1 MAAYQYIYVMKGL
14 SKTFTG
20 GREILKNIHLSFLP
34 GAKIGVLG
42 SNGAGKSTL
51 LNIMAGVDTQFTGEA
66 WAADNVKVGYLTQ
79 EPQLESG
86 KTVYETVMEGMGETK
101 KILDRFNEVSA
112 KFAEEMTDEEMN
124 DLLAEQSELQ
134 EKIDNANAWD
144 LDRHIEIAMDAL
156 RLPPSD
162 ADVGPLSGGEKR
174 RVALCRLLLSSPD
187 MLLLDEPT
195 NHLDAESVSWLQR
208 FLHDFAGTVVTVTHD
223 RYFLDEVA
231 GWILELDRG
240 QGIPYEG
247 NYSGWLEQKQK
258 RMEQEGR
265 QDASRMRSLA
275 EELEWVRASPRGRQ
289 VKSKAR
295 LTAYEEL
302 LAQGQEKA
310 IDNTKIMIPAGPR
323 LGDLVIETNNLVKGF
338 SDQLLI
344 DELSFRL
351 PAGGIVG
358 IIGPNGAGKTTILK
372 TISGAIDPRKGKV
385 FLSGSEIQKK
395 DPDKILRLGMS
406 HAPEGREVFPYCS
419 VLENL
424 EMGAYTRSDRK
435 GIQKDIEQ
443 VYDYFPILKERKNQ
457 PAGLLS
463 GGEQQMLC
471 ISRALMSKPEIMLL
485 DEPSLGLSPKLVK
498 EIFEI
503 IIRINKELKTTIL
516 LVEQNANIALSNSDF
531 GYVLELGRIVMEGN
545 SKELLEKEDIK
556 EFYLGQQ
563 DEGIRGERRWKKK
576 KMWR

>member
-1 MAAYQYIYVMKGL
+1 MSEPLLNVENIETFYGPIMAIRGV
-14 SKTFTG
+14 
-20 GREILKNIHLSFLP
+20 SFQVQE
-34 GAKIGVLG
+34 GSIVTILG
-42 SNGAGKSTL
+42 S
-51 LNIMAGVDTQFTGEA
+51 
-66 WAADNVKVGYLTQ
+66 
-79 EPQLESG
+79 
-86 KTVYETVMEGMGETK
+86 
-101 KILDRFNEVSA
+101 
-112 KFAEEMTDEEMN
+112 
-124 DLLAEQSELQ
+124 
-134 EKIDNANAWD
+134 
-144 LDRHIEIAMDAL
+144 
-156 RLPPSD
+156 
-162 ADVGPLSGGEKR
+162 
-174 RVALCRLLLSSPD
+174 
-187 MLLLDEPT
+187 
-195 NHLDAESVSWLQR
+195 
-208 FLHDFAGTVVTVTHD
+208 
-223 RYFLDEVA
+223 
-231 GWILELDRG
+231 
-240 QGIPYEG
+240 
-247 NYSGWLEQKQK
+247 
-258 RMEQEGR
+258 
-265 QDASRMRSLA
+265 
-275 EELEWVRASPRGRQ
+275 
-289 VKSKAR
+289 
-295 LTAYEEL
+295 
-302 LAQGQEKA
+302 
-310 IDNTKIMIPAGPR
+310 
-323 LGDLVIETNNLVKGF
+323 
-338 SDQLLI
+338 
-344 DELSFRL
+344 
-351 PAGGIVG
+351 
-358 IIGPNGAGKTTILK
+358 NGAGKTTILK

-471 ISRALMSKPEIMLL
+471 ISRALMSKPKIMLL